1 MPLPFQNLP
10 PSFCHHALARRKL
23 LIPPGSI
30 LFLTTS
36 ERGEGDYDW
45 LYQNSVRKYE
55 GDLEH

>member
-10 PSFCHHALARRKL
+10 PSSCHHALTRRKL

-36 ERGEGDYDW
+36 ERVEEDYDL